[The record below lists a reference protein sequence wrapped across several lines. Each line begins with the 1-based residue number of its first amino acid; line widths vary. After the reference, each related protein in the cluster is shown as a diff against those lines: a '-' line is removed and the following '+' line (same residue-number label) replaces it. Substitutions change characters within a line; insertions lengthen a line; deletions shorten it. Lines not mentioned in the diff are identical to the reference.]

1 VDYTIIGNEVNLAAR
16 LQPHADLG
24 GVLLAHETYSLVK
37 DAMLGEETGTITVKG
52 FPRPVKT
59 YRVVSLYDDTSIQGR
74 IIRKEQEGL
83 TLIIDRKKLT
93 GKGQADAIRALQE
106 AVGQLKD

>member
-1 VDYTIIGNEVNLAAR
+1 
-16 LQPHADLG
+16 
-24 GVLLAHETYSLVK
+24 
-37 DAMLGEETGTITVKG
+37 
-52 FPRPVKT
+52 
-59 YRVVSLYDDTSIQGR
+59 VVSLYDDTSIQGR